1 VKFGVRLPTWA
12 FWPAPHA
19 AYERIRDFAV
29 RAERLGFDSL
39 WVVEHLLTA
48 PGLYGASWLEPMM
61 ALAHAAAVTDRV
73 KLATGILVAPLRHP
87 LFIAKE
93 VATLQ
98 ALSGGRAM
106 LGVGTGWD
114 EREFRSM
121 GVPLAERGRRLDE
134 ILDVLPRLLTGRDVA
149 HQGRAYRFEPVTID
163 PQLPAAPPIWIAG
176 GGKVATALS
185 PDPTSI
191 TEPVLR
197 RIARHGHW
205 MSRGAGTQ
213 DIVKADWRTI
223 TAFLARQGRDPGSV
237 VFGHGNWAHLV
248 DAPDREAA
256 LGRQRPLFE
265 RAMGRH
271 RSFDHL
277 QRSYF
282 MGTTAE
288 IVERIEDLRQAGL
301 QYLVVGLLDY
311 DLEQLDRWAAEVLPH
326 FPHEAPVPAAASG
339 RKESP

>member
-1 VKFGVRLPTWA
+1 MKFGVRLPTWA
-12 FWPAPHA
+12 FWPAPHT
-19 AYERIRDFAV
+19 AYERIRDFAE

-39 WVVEHLLTA
+39 WTVEHLLTA

-61 ALAHAAAVTDRV
+61 ALAHAAAVTRRI

-114 EREFRSM
+114 EREFRSI
-121 GVPLAERGRRLDE
+121 GVPLSERGRRLDE
-134 ILDVLPRLLTGRDVA
+134 ILDVLPRLLTEREVSHHGR
-149 HQGRAYRFEPVTID
+149 HYRFDSVTID
-163 PQLPAAPPIWIAG
+163 PQLPAPPPIWIAG

-185 PDPTSI
+185 PDPISI
-191 TEPVLR
+191 AEPVLR

-213 DIVKADWRTI
+213 EIVKADWRTI
-223 TAFLARQGRDPGSV
+223 QAYLAREGRAPDSV
-237 VFGHGNWAHLV
+237 VFGHGNWIHLV
-248 DAPDREAA
+248 DARDRDGA
-256 LGRQRPLFE
+256 LRQQRPLFE
-265 RAMGRH
+265 RAMGTH

-277 QRSYF
+277 QKSYC

-288 IVERIEDLRQAGL
+288 IVERLDDLREAGL
-301 QYLVVGLLDY
+301 EYLVVGLLDY
-311 DLEQLDRWAAEVLPH
+311 DLEQLDRWATDIFPH
-326 FPHEAPVPAAASG
+326 FSTRATAAAG
-339 RKESP
+339 PQEPR